1 MNEEIQIQ
9 IIELID
15 NGATLESSPE
25 LKALVDASKEA
36 KEFYESLLVS
46 ESMLEGFFGGDK
58 AKELNARAEAFIN
71 EQLEKPSNVTSINFK
86 PFIGFAV
93 AASLAVIAFTI
104 VNSPSEIIEPVE
116 VAEVVYEEPVVV
128 IEEIIEEPEPIFV
141 SGSEMETLWSTASQI
156 ANDLGVDKYQVMYA
170 IYEANKD
177 FFVNN
182 DINAPRADRDYF
194 VDLSI
199 IETVDVSFA
208 ASEVKRHIFVI
219 VKLICNKSIS
229 GTLRK

>member
-9 IIELID
+9 IIELMD
-15 NGATLESSPE
+15 AGATIESSPE

-36 KEFYESLLVS
+36 REFYESLLVS

-58 AKELNARAEAFIN
+58 VKELNAKAKAFIN
-71 EQLEKPSNVTSINFK
+71 EQFEKPSNVTSINFK

-116 VAEVVYEEPVVV
+116 VTEIVYEEPVAVV
-128 IEEIIEEPEPIFV
+128 EEIIEEPEPIFV

-208 ASEVKRHIFVI
+208 ASEVKRHIF
-219 VKLICNKSIS
+219 CHC
-229 GTLRK
+229 

>member
-9 IIELID
+9 IIELMD
-15 NGATLESSPE
+15 DGATLESSPE
-25 LKALVDASKEA
+25 LKGLVEASEEA
-36 KEFYESLLVS
+36 TKFYESLLVS
-46 ESMLEGFFGGDK
+46 ESMLQGFFGGEK
-58 AKELNARAEAFIN
+58 AKEIDKKVDTFID
-71 EQLEKPSNVTSINFK
+71 EQLVKPSNVSSINFK
-86 PFIGFAV
+86 PLVGFAV

-104 VNSPSEIIEPVE
+104 VNSPSEIIEPTASVQI
-116 VAEVVYEEPVVV
+116 AYEEPAPI
-128 IEEIIEEPEPIFV
+128 IEEVIEEPEPMFV

-156 ANDLGVDKYQVMYA
+156 ANDLGVDRYQVMYA
-170 IYEANKD
+170 LYEANKD

-208 ASEVKRHIFVI
+208 ANEVKRHIF
-219 VKLICNKSIS
+219 CHC
-229 GTLRK
+229 

>member
-1 MNEEIQIQ
+1 MYGQKIMNEEKQIQ
-9 IIELID
+9 IIELMD
-15 NGATLESSPE
+15 DGATLENSPE
-25 LKALVDASKEA
+25 LKALIDASKEA

-46 ESMLEGFFGGDK
+46 ESMLEGFFGGERRD
-58 AKELNARAEAFIN
+58 ELNAKAEAFIS
-71 EQLEKPSNVTSINFK
+71 EQLEKPSNVSTINFK
-86 PFIGFAV
+86 PLIGFAI
-93 AASLAVIAFTI
+93 AASLGVIAFTI
-104 VNSPSEIIEPVE
+104 VNSSSEIVEPVSS
-116 VAEVVYEEPVVV
+116 VQIAYEETEPM
-128 IEEIIEEPEPIFV
+128 IEEVIEEPEPIFV

-208 ASEVKRHIFVI
+208 ASEVKRHIF
-219 VKLICNKSIS
+219 CHC
-229 GTLRK
+229 

>member
-9 IIELID
+9 IIELMD
-15 NGATLESSPE
+15 AGATIESSPE

-36 KEFYESLLVS
+36 REFYESLLVS

-58 AKELNARAEAFIN
+58 AKELNAKAEAFIN
-71 EQLEKPSNVTSINFK
+71 EQLEKPSNITSINFK

-93 AASLAVIAFTI
+93 AASLAVIALMI
-104 VNSPSEIIEPVE
+104 VNSPSEIVEPVE
-116 VAEVVYEEPVVV
+116 VAEVVYEEPVAV

-208 ASEVKRHIFVI
+208 ASEVKRHIF
-219 VKLICNKSIS
+219 CHC
-229 GTLRK
+229 

>member
-9 IIELID
+9 IIELMD
-15 NGATLESSPE
+15 AGATLESSPD
-25 LKALVDASKEA
+25 LKALVDSSEEA
-36 KEFYESLLVS
+36 REFYESLLVS
-46 ESMLEGFFGGDK
+46 ESMLEGFFGGNK
-58 AKELNARAEAFIN
+58 AKELYAKAEAFID
-71 EQLEKPSNVTSINFK
+71 EQFEKPSNVTSINFK

-104 VNSPSEIIEPVE
+104 VNSPSEIVESVE
-116 VAEVVYEEPVVV
+116 VAEAVFEEPVVV

-182 DINAPRADRDYF
+182 DINTPRADRDYF

-208 ASEVKRHIFVI
+208 ASEVKRHIF
-219 VKLICNKSIS
+219 CHC
-229 GTLRK
+229 

>member
-9 IIELID
+9 IIELMD
-15 NGATLESSPE
+15 DGATIESSLE

-36 KEFYESLLVS
+36 REFYESLLVS
-46 ESMLEGFFGGDK
+46 ESMLEGFFGSDK
-58 AKELNARAEAFIN
+58 AKELNAKAETFIN
-71 EQLEKPSNVTSINFK
+71 EQFEKPSNVTSINFK

-104 VNSPSEIIEPVE
+104 VNSPSQIVEPIEV
-116 VAEVVYEEPVVV
+116 VEVVYEEPVVV
-128 IEEIIEEPEPIFV
+128 IKEIIEEPEPIFV

-208 ASEVKRHIFVI
+208 ASEVKRHIF
-219 VKLICNKSIS
+219 CHC
-229 GTLRK
+229 

>member
-9 IIELID
+9 IIELMD
-15 NGATLESSPE
+15 AGATIESSPE

-36 KEFYESLLVS
+36 REFYESLLVS
-46 ESMLEGFFGGDK
+46 ESMLEGFFGSDK

-104 VNSPSEIIEPVE
+104 VNPPSEIIEPVE
-116 VAEVVYEEPVVV
+116 VTEVVYKEPVVV

-208 ASEVKRHIFVI
+208 ASEVKRHIF
-219 VKLICNKSIS
+219 CHC
-229 GTLRK
+229 

>member
-9 IIELID
+9 IVELID
-15 NGATLESSPE
+15 SGANIDNSPE
-25 LKALVDASKEA
+25 LKALVDVAEEA
-36 KEFYESLLVS
+36 REFYESLLVS
-46 ESMLEGFFGGDK
+46 ESMLKDFFGGDR

-71 EQLEKPSNVTSINFK
+71 ERLERPSSGVTSINFK

-104 VNSPSEIIEPVE
+104 VNSSSEIIEPVE
-116 VAEVVYEEPVVV
+116 VTEVVYEEPVVV

-208 ASEVKRHIFVI
+208 ASEVKRHIF
-219 VKLICNKSIS
+219 CHC
-229 GTLRK
+229 